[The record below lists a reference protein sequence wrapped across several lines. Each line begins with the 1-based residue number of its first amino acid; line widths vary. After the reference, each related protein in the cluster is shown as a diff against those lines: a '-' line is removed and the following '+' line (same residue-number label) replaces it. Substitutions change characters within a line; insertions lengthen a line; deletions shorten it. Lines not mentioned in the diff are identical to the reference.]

1 MEDTIFAL
9 SSGAPPA
16 AIGVIRI
23 SGPEAGDALAALA
36 GAGAATYAGVLL
48 LAWPDV
54 VRSGIAML
62 RRRPTSPMPPA
73 SGPVPVGQTST
84 IVD

>member
-1 MEDTIFAL
+1 MAIAVFGVRAL
-9 SSGAPPA
+9 LPTDIPA
-16 AIGVIRI
+16 AVT
-23 SGPEAGDALAALA
+23 LAALA
-36 GAGAATYAGVLL
+36 CAGAATYAGVLL